1 MGKFWDLLT
10 PEGRHGRKKY
20 LFVSL
25 FWCFLYSVLDYFLK
39 EAFGGKPV
47 SDYFLKEVFA
57 GKMISLYTIGHWCLY
72 LAYVYAFFCNAAKRF
87 HDLNKSA
94 RWAAA
99 FCFIPILLGIYNRKL
114 GVVTIILLNIYPQ
127 FFKGTEGPNQ
137 YGDEPR

>member
-1 MGKFWDLLT
+1 MGLIKNLLT
-10 PEGRHGRKKY
+10 TEGRHGRQKY

-25 FWCFLYSVLDYFLK
+25 FWCFLYSVLDYVLK

-57 GKMISLYTIGHWCLY
+57 GKRISLYTIGHWCLY

-87 HDLNKSA
+87 HDLNKST
-94 RWAAA
+94 RWAVA
-99 FCFIPILLGIYNRKL
+99 FSFIPILLGLYNRRL
-114 GVVTIILLNIYPQ
+114 GVITIILLNIYPQ

-137 YGDEPR
+137 YGDAP

>member
-1 MGKFWDLLT
+1 MGLIKNLLT
-10 PEGRHGRKKY
+10 TEGRHGRLKY

-25 FWCFLYSVLDYFLK
+25 LWCFLYSVLDYFLK

-72 LAYVYAFFCNAAKRF
+72 IAYVYAFFCNAAKRF

-137 YGDEPR
+137 YGDEP

>member
-1 MGKFWDLLT
+1 MGLIKNLLT
-10 PEGRHGRKKY
+10 TEGRHGRQKY

-57 GKMISLYTIGHWCLY
+57 GKRISLYTIGHWCLY

-87 HDLNKSA
+87 HDLNKST
-94 RWAAA
+94 RRAAA

-114 GVVTIILLNIYPQ
+114 GVSTIILLNIYPQ

-137 YGDEPR
+137 YGDAP

>member
-1 MGKFWDLLT
+1 MGLIKNLLT
-10 PEGRHGRKKY
+10 TEGRHGRLKY

-25 FWCFLYSVLDYFLK
+25 LWCFLYSVLDYFLK

-72 LAYVYAFFCNAAKRF
+72 IAYVYAFFCNAAKRF

-137 YGDEPR
+137 YGEEP

>member
-1 MGKFWDLLT
+1 MGLIKNLLT
-10 PEGRHGRKKY
+10 TEGRHGRKKY

-57 GKMISLYTIGHWCLY
+57 GKMISLYTIGHGCLY
-72 LAYVYAFFCNAAKRF
+72 IAYIYVFFCNAAKRF
-87 HDLNKSA
+87 HDLNKSTW
-94 RWAAA
+94 WAVA
-99 FCFIPILLGIYNRKL
+99 FSFIPILLGLYNRRL
-114 GVVTIILLNIYPQ
+114 GVITIILLNIYPQ

-137 YGDEPR
+137 YGDEP

>member
-1 MGKFWDLLT
+1 MGQIKNLLT

>member
-1 MGKFWDLLT
+1 MGLIKNLLT
-10 PEGRHGRKKY
+10 TEGRHGRQKY

-25 FWCFLYSVLDYFLK
+25 FWCFLYSVLDYVLK

-57 GKMISLYTIGHWCLY
+57 GKMVSLYTIGHGCLY
-72 LAYVYAFFCNAAKRF
+72 IAYVYAFFCNAAKRF
-87 HDLNKSA
+87 HDLNKST

-114 GVVTIILLNIYPQ
+114 GVSTIILLNIYPQ

-137 YGDEPR
+137 YGDEP